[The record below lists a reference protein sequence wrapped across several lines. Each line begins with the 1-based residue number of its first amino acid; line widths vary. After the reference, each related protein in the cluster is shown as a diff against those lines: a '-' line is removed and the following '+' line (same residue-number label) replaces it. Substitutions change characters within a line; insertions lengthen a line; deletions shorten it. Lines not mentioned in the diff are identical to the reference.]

1 MNAVLYKLYIKKPG
15 DTVDDAFNNTQVMN
29 EYELRQFFREQVD
42 QGCIHPDNMVDHD
55 IIVDDLEKLWEI
67 DLDAI
72 FGAIADNLA
81 YADDNEKIG
90 RYYIEQFDIKLGDE
104 DLYD

>member
-1 MNAVLYKLYIKKPG
+1 MNIVLYKIYIKKPG
-15 DTVDDAFNNTQVMN
+15 DTLADVFEKTEIMN
-29 EYELRQFFREQVD
+29 EYQLRQFFRTQVD

-55 IIVDDLEKLWEI
+55 IIVDDLENLQEI
-67 DLDAI
+67 SLDAI

-81 YADDNEKIG
+81 YADQDERIG
-90 RYYIEQFDIKLGDE
+90 QYYIEQCDSQIDDD

>member
-15 DTVDDAFNNTQVMN
+15 DTVDDAFEATEVLN
-29 EYELRQFFREQVD
+29 EYQLRQFFKRQVD
-42 QGCIHPDNMVDHD
+42 QGCIHPDNMIDHD
-55 IIVDDLEKLWEI
+55 IIVEDTEKLWNI

-72 FGAIADNLA
+72 FGAIADNVA

-90 RYYIEQFDIKLGDE
+90 RYYIEQFDIRLGDE

>member
-1 MNAVLYKLYIKKPG
+1 MNIVLYKIYIKKPG
-15 DTVDDAFNNTQVMN
+15 DTLDDVFEKTEIMN
-29 EYELRQFFREQVD
+29 EYQLRQFFRTQVD

-55 IIVDDLEKLWEI
+55 IIIDDLEKLWEI

-81 YADDNEKIG
+81 YADQDERIG
-90 RYYIEQFDIKLGDE
+90 QYYIEQCDSQIDDN